1 MFAKWKAERAAR
13 EAVAQKIEQDGYLR
27 RLQNSA
33 RTLTGTT
40 HSGPGCNDALDP
52 YEIRVELRARLREL
66 TKPKA
71 KE

>member
-13 EAVAQKIEQDGYLR
+13 EAAAQKIEQDDYLR

-40 HSGPGCNDALDP
+40 HSGSGCRDALDP
-52 YEIRVELRARLREL
+52 YEIRAVLRAKLYEM
-66 TKPKA
+66 TKPE